1 MRLSRFLRRAGTLLS
16 VFGFASASLFPAAVG
31 DAQAASSV
39 VSQPFS
45 MTNVGQGPA
54 LVLASG
60 GYSTC
65 TITLYGPASGNVTL
79 VPQVSADQGATLTT
93 ASTIGGGSITGPGV
107 YTGNIAN
114 TAAST
119 TFTFAITSLT
129 GTASG
134 VETCSAAVGTSVVS
148 GTVTAQVSPIPLPVT
163 CSTPC
168 NFNTAPPPA
177 TVPPTALPAATA
189 GASPTAAPPSVAQI
203 TCLYPVGGT
212 PNITAG
218 NEIAVQCNAN
228 GAVQVVGTV
237 NTAPPPN
244 TAPPT
249 ALPVATAGASPTAA
263 PPTIAEITCV
273 TPLGGTPNVTAGH
286 SIAVQCNAAGQE
298 LVALGAVAP
307 VNPTISP
314 QVAVTSLPVQAAL
327 MVWNSGFNKFVYVSG
342 GNGEAE
348 PGYNP
353 IAAAICNNTIAE
365 TCIGINPAAS
375 PVPQTG
381 VVLPSA
387 VAQNSAAANGP
398 TFLTECDQSV
408 VVNIS
413 TATTTQIVA
422 VSGTTSIYVCGY
434 QLQIISGTTP
444 SFYFEYG
451 TSTSC
456 TGTHALMGTMGGIA
470 GAVGEIYTFGTG
482 IGYIMHTPAGAN
494 GLCIVSGGTTP
505 NIQGVVTYAQF

>member
-45 MTNVGQGPA
+45 MTHVGQGPA

-237 NTAPPPN
+237 NTAAPPN

-249 ALPVATAGASPTAA
+249 VLPVASAGASPTAA
-263 PPTIAEITCV
+263 PPAVAQITCLFPV
-273 TPLGGTPNVTAGH
+273 GGTPNVTAGNE
-286 SIAVQCNAAGQE
+286 IAVQCNANGDQ
-298 LVALGAVAP
+298 LVVFPSAQP
-307 VNPTISP
+307 VNVSSIGPVTVQGATVPPT
-314 QVAVTSLPVQAAL
+314 ALPTASASHGSA
-327 MVWNSGFNKFVYVSG
+327 SGRCSDNVHRSAGRNPERSG
-342 GNGEAE
+342 RF
-348 PGYNP
+348 GYR
-353 IAAAICNNTIAE
+353 
-365 TCIGINPAAS
+365 
-375 PVPQTG
+375 
-381 VVLPSA
+381 
-387 VAQNSAAANGP
+387 
-398 TFLTECDQSV
+398 
-408 VVNIS
+408 
-413 TATTTQIVA
+413 
-422 VSGTTSIYVCGY
+422 
-434 QLQIISGTTP
+434 
-444 SFYFEYG
+444 
-451 TSTSC
+451 
-456 TGTHALMGTMGGIA
+456 
-470 GAVGEIYTFGTG
+470 GA
-482 IGYIMHTPAGAN
+482 M
-494 GLCIVSGGTTP
+494 
-505 NIQGVVTYAQF
+505 